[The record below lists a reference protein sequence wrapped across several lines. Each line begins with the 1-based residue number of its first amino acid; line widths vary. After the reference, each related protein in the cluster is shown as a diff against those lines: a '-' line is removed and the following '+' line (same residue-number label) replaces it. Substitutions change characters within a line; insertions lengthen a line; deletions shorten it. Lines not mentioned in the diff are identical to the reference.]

1 MPALSRI
8 CGLLLNV
15 HPIGLWLI
23 WVSCMQQA
31 PPSLMLTKTDFAL
44 LDLVYGGCWT
54 EETRW
59 AVDDSMHAGG
69 GCKNAQVWNGP
80 QNKWKGVACPRD
92 QLLFADSMWT
102 TNLLQPAFPQHC
114 GCIWSKN
121 RKFGC
126 MEWRIGEWRVGNAH
140 ALSSVFVSICFFGV
154 ASSLKWIQ
162 AMDRY
167 ADGILYFVTNCL
179 ERWDPWPD
187 SPEERWEHS
196 VLRWKERRCSISWG
210 LFELIAN

>member
-1 MPALSRI
+1 
-8 CGLLLNV
+8 
-15 HPIGLWLI
+15 
-23 WVSCMQQA
+23 
-31 PPSLMLTKTDFAL
+31 MLTKTDFAL

-54 EETRW
+54 EEARW
-59 AVDDSMHAGG
+59 AVDDSVHAGG

-121 RKFGC
+121 RKFRC

-140 ALSSVFVSICFFGV
+140 ALSSVFVSICFFVLHAAWNEFRLWTDMQMEFSTLSQIVWRGEIHE
-154 ASSLKWIQ
+154 LH
-162 AMDRY
+162 
-167 ADGILYFVTNCL
+167 
-179 ERWDPWPD
+179 
-187 SPEERWEHS
+187 SPEERWEHN
-196 VLRWKERRCSISWG
+196 VFRWKERRCSISWG
-210 LFELIAN
+210 LFELIANWCCPFQASQMLFSIADLMSSHHFDRLYYANLIKA